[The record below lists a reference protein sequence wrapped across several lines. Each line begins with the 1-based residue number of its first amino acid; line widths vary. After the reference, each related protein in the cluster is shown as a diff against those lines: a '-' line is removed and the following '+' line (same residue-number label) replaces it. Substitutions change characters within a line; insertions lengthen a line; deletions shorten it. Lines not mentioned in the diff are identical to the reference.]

1 MVRSSEFGVSRYSSG
16 LAFGQLGLI
25 YWVIALSALSRFRK
39 FFMKV
44 KILCIGDVVGRP
56 GRHVLSQKL
65 EEFVKVN
72 EIDCVIAN
80 AENAAGG
87 SGITSQIREK
97 LLKYGVNLI
106 TLGDHAY
113 RKREIIPV
121 LESCDDIVRPANM
134 SPNSAGKDFAVYQTS
149 KGVTV
154 AVVSLIGRIFM
165 KPAECPFAT
174 IDGLMIKLKQQ
185 ADIVVVDMHA
195 EATSEKIAM
204 GYYLDGKVS
213 CVFGTHTHVVTADE
227 EILPKGTAY
236 ISDVGMTG
244 SHESVLG
251 RKIDCV
257 VKAFRTQMPFPFEL
271 AGGDVRINGV
281 MVTVDS
287 NTKRAGSIERVE
299 IREAG
304 EADTSYESDDGRPEP
319 CGGF

>member
-1 MVRSSEFGVSRYSSG
+1 
-16 LAFGQLGLI
+16 
-25 YWVIALSALSRFRK
+25 
-39 FFMKV
+39 MKI

-65 EEFVKVN
+65 EDFVRGN
-72 EIDCVIAN
+72 DIDCVIAN

-97 LLKYGVNLI
+97 LLRYGVNLI

-113 RKREIIPV
+113 RKREIIPI

-149 KGVTV
+149 KGATV

-165 KPAECPFAT
+165 KPADCPFAT
-174 IDGLMIKLKQQ
+174 IDSLMIKMKQQ
-185 ADIVVVDMHA
+185 ADIVIVDMHA

-227 EILPKGTAY
+227 KILPKGTAY
-236 ISDVGMTG
+236 ITDIGMTG
-244 SHESVLG
+244 SHDSVLG
-251 RKIDCV
+251 RKTESVI
-257 VKAFRTQMPFPFEL
+257 KSFRTQMPFPFEL
-271 AGGDVRINGV
+271 AGGDVRVSGV
-281 MVTVDS
+281 VVTVDS
-287 NTKRAGSIERVE
+287 NSKQAERIERVDL
-299 IREAG
+299 REAG
-304 EADTSYESDDGRPEP
+304 EVDASYTSDDGKPEP
-319 CGGF
+319 LNGF